1 MEVVLVDVE
10 IDVLAVIVVGVIG
23 ALDAPDILNKLVT
36 VVIVASEVEVVMV
49 VIGSRLNYIMEV
61 NCMLK

>member
-61 NCMLK
+61 KCMLK